1 MIKTSTL
8 TLISLL
14 LSITVNAQ
22 SMKGKISAL
31 KGQKL
36 SLEIFNENGP
46 AQFDTATVLSNGEFK
61 FRKKIQKKDF
71 YRVKASDANSVFVI
85 LSPDNTLEY
94 TNSESKLSNDY
105 QIKGNKEAELI
116 LFYKDQKNLLNEL
129 KDSLIRSINNS
140 APELRN
146 QIQYNAEL
154 VYNSKLQD
162 IKNSIAKH
170 LAENPPALA
179 LLTAMELII
188 PENDVAFFEEY
199 VTKLDKHYGYSIHV
213 KQIKKKLNQIK
224 TTAVGNEIS
233 EINLPDVNGN
243 PIALSSLR
251 GKIVLIDFWASWC
264 GPCRK
269 ENPNVV
275 RLYEKYKDKGFDIY
289 SVSLDKSKEGWLKAI
304 DTDRLSWKS
313 HVSDLQYWSSSVVSQ
328 FGIEGIPYTLL
339 IDQNG
344 KIIAKGLRGEQLEN
358 KLAEL
363 LK

>member
-1 MIKTSTL
+1 L
-8 TLISLL
+8 F
-14 LSITVNAQ
+14 SIAVNAQ
-22 SMKGKISAL
+22 SIKGKINAL

-36 SLEIFNENGP
+36 VLEVFNENGP
-46 AQFDTATVLSNGEFK
+46 VQFDTATVFSNGEFK
-61 FRKKIQKKDF
+61 FRKKVQKKDF
-71 YRVKASDANSVFVI
+71 FRLKASDANSVFVI

-94 TNSESKLSNDY
+94 TNSESLLSSDY
-105 QIKGNKEAELI
+105 QIKGDKEAELI
-116 LFYKDQKNLLNEL
+116 LFYKNQKNVLNKL
-129 KDSLIRSINNS
+129 KDSLIQSINNS

-162 IKNSIAKH
+162 IKNSVAKD
-170 LAENPPALA
+170 LRENPPCLA

-199 VTKLDKHYGYSIHV
+199 VTKLDQHYGYSIHV

-224 TTAVGNEIS
+224 TTAIGNEIS

-289 SVSLDKSKEGWLKAI
+289 SVSLDKSKESWVKAI
-304 DTDRLSWKS
+304 EADRLTWKS

-363 LK
+363 LR